1 MLGLW
6 LRVMRLKFL
15 LASVIA
21 VSIGLA
27 LSWVNGGHFTLTD
40 AILTLAGILALH
52 ISVDLFNDY
61 WDYKR
66 GIDSNTTS
74 TGMSGGTG
82 TVGDGKLVPS
92 HVFAAAIIFMI
103 LGCIAGIYFI
113 ITSGYVIGILLGFAV
128 LSVYFYSTKIINA
141 GLAEIFVAIKGTM
154 IVLGT
159 FFIQTGNL
167 SVESLL
173 GGVIA
178 GSLSSLV
185 LFVTSYPDYHAD
197 KAGGRRT
204 LVIILGRQKAS
215 NLFWIFMGVA
225 YSALLIG
232 VILDLFPSSSL
243 IMLLCIPLGIY
254 AGTTLSKHHSSD
266 TSQMLSFMSR
276 TILFSRISGILF
288 VSGIL
293 LFEIIH

>member
-27 LSWVNGGHFTLTD
+27 LSWSNGEHLILTD
-40 AILTLAGILALH
+40 AILTLAGVLALH

-66 GIDSNTTS
+66 GIDSKTTP
-74 TGMSGGTG
+74 TGMSGGTS
-82 TVGDGKLVPS
+82 TVGYDKLVPS

-103 LGCIAGIYFI
+103 LGCVAGIYFV

-141 GLAEIFVAIKGTM
+141 GLAEIFVAIKGVV

-167 SVESLL
+167 SIESML

-204 LVIILGRQKAS
+204 LIIIFGRQKAS

-225 YSALLIG
+225 YSTLFIG
-232 VILDLFPSSSL
+232 VLLDLFPSSSL
-243 IMLLCIPLGIY
+243 IMLLCTPLGIY
-254 AGTTLSKHHSSD
+254 AGVTLSKYHSAD
-266 TSQMLSFMSR
+266 TSQMLSFMSK
-276 TILFSRISGILF
+276 TILFSRASGILF
-288 VSGIL
+288 VFGIL
-293 LFEIIH
+293 IFGITH